1 MPFENNNF
9 VKSIELEFITDNPN
23 ESILTTLFREYEH
36 VIFKSIITAFGLD
49 IFIKDQYG
57 GDVDTIHNVRSIGND
72 SRMQYKSSVNS
83 KAYEQRG
90 KYEHKQI
97 TGKGTNFQQIVS
109 DARKKYYENPVNTV
123 QDAYENKSLGFLG
136 KSQGHPTDK
145 SAELDHVIA
154 GKSIHEDR
162 GRVLAGLST
171 KELADVPNNLKW
183 TNEHLNKSMQA
194 KEIPDYIAAHPEL
207 PEDVKV
213 RMMDTYIQAKDAY
226 ERKIAKSYY
235 LDFSNPKCRQ
245 FYHEVATA
253 AVKRGMQMGIKQAVG
268 LLLTEFWFAVKE
280 EIARSDGSV
289 KGVLAAI
296 TNGLKRGMKNA
307 KENYHILF
315 LQFGEGLLSGV
326 ISSLTSTLCNVFFST
341 TENFEKILRQAW
353 ASMVEALGIL
363 FFNER
368 EQYFCDRLT
377 SATKVLATGAGI
389 IMGTNVQEAVRVKL
403 TKIIIPQE
411 LKEVIVTFAGCLST
425 GLLTITFLF
434 YIDNNPFDRFLGEAY
449 GKNINNLQ
457 EQGMRFKEY
466 CAQLMEIDT
475 IRLDYEASYIYDL
488 SVKLYD
494 IDSQVELNIAMKK
507 ALEDLKMPSLLGN
520 YTLDE
525 KMNDN
530 KWVLTF

>member
-1 MPFENNNF
+1 MPFENSNF

-213 RMMDTYIQAKDAY
+213 RMMDAYIQAKDAY

-268 LLLTEFWFAVKE
+268 LLLTEF
-280 EIARSDGSV
+280 
-289 KGVLAAI
+289 
-296 TNGLKRGMKNA
+296 
-307 KENYHILF
+307 
-315 LQFGEGLLSGV
+315 
-326 ISSLTSTLCNVFFST
+326 
-341 TENFEKILRQAW
+341 
-353 ASMVEALGIL
+353 
-363 FFNER
+363 
-368 EQYFCDRLT
+368 
-377 SATKVLATGAGI
+377 
-389 IMGTNVQEAVRVKL
+389 
-403 TKIIIPQE
+403 
-411 LKEVIVTFAGCLST
+411 
-425 GLLTITFLF
+425 
-434 YIDNNPFDRFLGEAY
+434 
-449 GKNINNLQ
+449 
-457 EQGMRFKEY
+457 
-466 CAQLMEIDT
+466 
-475 IRLDYEASYIYDL
+475 
-488 SVKLYD
+488 
-494 IDSQVELNIAMKK
+494 
-507 ALEDLKMPSLLGN
+507 
-520 YTLDE
+520 
-525 KMNDN
+525 
-530 KWVLTF
+530 